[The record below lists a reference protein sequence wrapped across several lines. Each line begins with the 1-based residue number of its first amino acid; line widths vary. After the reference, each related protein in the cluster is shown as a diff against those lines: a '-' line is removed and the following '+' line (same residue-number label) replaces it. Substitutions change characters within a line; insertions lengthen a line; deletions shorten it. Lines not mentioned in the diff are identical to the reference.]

1 MTITLDLPSEIA
13 ERLDEKAAEAG
24 QDMAGYLRQIAL
36 REAEVDGNGAAV
48 EPRIPGLH
56 AGLYWI
62 AEDFDAP
69 LPESFWLGA
78 EGQASE
84 TDSA

>member
-1 MTITLDLPSEIA
+1 MTITFDLPSDIA
-13 ERLDEKAAEAG
+13 DRLDQKAAQEG

-36 REAEVDGNGAAV
+36 REAEAEGNGAA
-48 EPRIPGLH
+48 EPRLPGLH
-56 AGLYWI
+56 TGWYWI

-78 EGQASE
+78 EGQTGE
-84 TDSA
+84 TDAV